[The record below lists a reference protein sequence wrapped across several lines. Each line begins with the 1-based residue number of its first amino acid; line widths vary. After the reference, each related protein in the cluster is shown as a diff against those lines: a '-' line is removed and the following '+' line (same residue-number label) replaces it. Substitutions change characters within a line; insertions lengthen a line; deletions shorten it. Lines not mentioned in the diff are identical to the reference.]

1 MLLRDATLQDGS
13 RADVRIA
20 GETIDAVSSPGRL
33 GVVPDEEVHELAG
46 YVVLP
51 AMAEPHAH
59 LDKAFTAARVVNTPG
74 NLIEAIETWSVHRAT
89 VSVEDVAVRA
99 RAGALLALARG
110 ATAIRSHVD
119 VGEGIGLRAV
129 EALLQ
134 VREELRASI
143 DIQVVAL
150 AFPLTGRAG
159 VANRALLREALA
171 MGVDVVGGAPHVD
184 PDPRAHLDAC
194 LALAAEYGRPVDL
207 HMDEHMRSEGLDLA
221 EMAAVVG
228 CGFAPG
234 AVASHCVSLGVQP
247 PDVQARV
254 SAAVAAAGIAVV
266 VLPQTNLYLQARGIE
281 TAQPR
286 GITALPALLR
296 AGATVAGG
304 GDNVQDPF
312 NPLGCCDPLQTA
324 QLLVVAGQLAPADAY
339 GLVSDGA
346 RRAMGLAP
354 VRVEPGFPAELVAIA
369 GASLAEVVATA
380 TEDRIVIRAGRVRAC
395 TRVFREVIPLDG
407 RPTLAATSGPQFDRD
422 IR

>member
-171 MGVDVVGGAPHVD
+171 MGVDVVGARPTSILT
-184 PDPRAHLDAC
+184 RARTLTRASPW
-194 LALAAEYGRPVDL
+194 RP
-207 HMDEHMRSEGLDLA
+207 S
-221 EMAAVVG
+221 
-228 CGFAPG
+228 
-234 AVASHCVSLGVQP
+234 
-247 PDVQARV
+247 
-254 SAAVAAAGIAVV
+254 
-266 VLPQTNLYLQARGIE
+266 
-281 TAQPR
+281 
-286 GITALPALLR
+286 
-296 AGATVAGG
+296 TVARSICTWTSTC
-304 GDNVQDPF
+304 VQRGSTSPRWLPSSD
-312 NPLGCCDPLQTA
+312 
-324 QLLVVAGQLAPADAY
+324 AGSRQER
-339 GLVSDGA
+339 S
-346 RRAMGLAP
+346 RA
-354 VRVEPGFPAELVAIA
+354 
-369 GASLAEVVATA
+369 
-380 TEDRIVIRAGRVRAC
+380 IV
-395 TRVFREVIPLDG
+395 
-407 RPTLAATSGPQFDRD
+407 
-422 IR
+422 